1 MAVSFRTPLTVITF
15 IRMPIRQR
23 LKELMISELML
34 DMTPEDI
41 GDDTPLFGPAGIG
54 LDSVDALQL
63 VVMIEKN
70 FSFKM
75 ADQDQAKSILHSINT
90 IASALE
96 QKASS

>member
-1 MAVSFRTPLTVITF
+1 
-15 IRMPIRQR
+15 MPTRQR

-34 DMTPEDI
+34 DMTADDI

-70 FSFKM
+70 FNFKM
-75 ADQDQAKSILHSINT
+75 ADQDQAKRILQSVST
-90 IASALE
+90 IAEALD
-96 QKASS
+96 QKAAA

>member
-1 MAVSFRTPLTVITF
+1 
-15 IRMPIRQR
+15 MPIRQR

-34 DMTPEDI
+34 DMTADDI

-70 FSFKM
+70 FNFKM
-75 ADQDQAKSILHSINT
+75 ADQDQAKRILHSVNS
-90 IASALE
+90 IAEALE
-96 QKASS
+96 QKAAA